1 MKAEK
6 FLNAIGGID
15 EKYLDIEIP
24 KKIKHHRLRGGLAAI
39 AAAALLITVPLPAMT
54 AFGSDGAYNI
64 LYNISPK
71 IAQDFKPV
79 QKSCIDDGI
88 EMTVVSAK
96 CEGSRAEIYL
106 TMRDLTGECR
116 YGDWDLFDSER
127 LNVWKDMIGNCRFA
141 DYDEETKTAQFVVM
155 LETMD
160 GSPMPK
166 KKVTFSVSELLL
178 GKKKTEGT
186 IDVDMSAVPYEPE
199 AVHRDDIDGGSFYY
213 GEPDYD
219 SFRFLVADDEPVCRP
234 ADNAAID
241 AIGYVDGALHILTRY
256 EDSFHTDSHGFIR
269 LVDSDKNDVVD
280 ESEYKMYTY
289 WYDPAHT
296 DMCYE
301 YIIPVEYEKLRDCT
315 LYGEFSTALGYRKGN
330 WQVTFPLE

>member
-6 FLNAIGGID
+6 FIKAMGDID
-15 EKYLDIEIP
+15 EHFLNVEAP
-24 KKIKHHRLRGGLAAI
+24 ERKIRRKWTKWVAGA

-64 LYNISPK
+64 LYSISPK

-79 QKSCIDDGI
+79 RKSCTDSGI

-106 TMRDLTGECR
+106 TMRDLTGECE

-127 LNVWKDMIGNCRFA
+127 LNIWKDMNGCCKFS
-141 DYDEETKTAQFVVM
+141 DYDEETKTARFVVM

-166 KKVTFSVSELLL
+166 RKVTFSVSELLL
-178 GKKKTEGT
+178 GKKNTEGS
-186 IDVDMSAVPYEPE
+186 IDVDMAAVPYEPE

-219 SFRFLVADDEPVCRP
+219 SVRFLVADDEPVCRP

-241 AIGYVDGALHILTRY
+241 AIGYLDGALHILTRY

-269 LVDSDKNDVVD
+269 LVDGDKNDVID
-280 ESEYKMYTY
+280 ERSCKMYTY
-289 WYDPAHT
+289 WYDPGHT

-301 YIIPVEYEKLRDCT
+301 YIIPVEYDRLADCT
-315 LYGEFSTALGYRKGN
+315 LYGEFSTALEYRSGD
-330 WQVTFPLE
+330 WQITFPLK